1 MATHSSK
8 IAWEIPWAEET
19 GGLESVGLQRVGHD
33 LTTEQQ
39 QRSDFDSCADHFAGT
54 VCILLTQHQGQ
65 WLAS

>member
-33 LTTEQQ
+33 LMTEQQ
-39 QRSDFDSCADHFAGT
+39 
-54 VCILLTQHQGQ
+54 
-65 WLAS
+65 